1 MVLTMTTNID
11 EYREELEKE
20 VIEFVKDLTTRQLR
34 FVYRNM
40 VAIKTDN
47 TELIDLNEQRIKR
60 MIKNDKK

>member
-1 MVLTMTTNID
+1 MTTNID

-47 TELIDLNEQRIKR
+47 PELIDLNEQRIKR